1 MTVGTAVKRRATH
14 LGPERR
20 RPLVLDAAKAI
31 ALAEGVPAVTIEAI
45 ASRLGVT
52 RPVVYACY
60 ANRIDVLTA
69 LLEREER
76 TLLDGVLSAYPAP
89 GSHPKTEAAYVAG
102 MQALLCTVAAHP
114 DTWRMLF
121 CSNPGRDVAE
131 KFSRGRG
138 LIAAQFEHLVR
149 PDLQR
154 WGTAD
159 AERKAPVLVELFVSM
174 AESAVR
180 SLLDDDNACTA
191 MELGELVG
199 RAAFRAIRGA

>member
-1 MTVGTAVKRRATH
+1 MTVGTAVKRRASH

-20 RPLVLDAAKAI
+20 RPQVLDAAMQI
-31 ALAEGVPAVTIEAI
+31 ALDEGIPAVTIEAI

-60 ANRIDVLTA
+60 GNRVEVLTA

-76 TLLDGVLSAYPAP
+76 TLIEGVLSAYPAP
-89 GSHPKTEAAYVAG
+89 GSYPKTEAAYVGG
-102 MQALLCTVAAHP
+102 MQALLSTVAAHP

-121 CSNPGRDVAE
+121 CANPGRDVAE
-131 KFSRGRG
+131 KFSRGRA
-138 LIAAQFEHLVR
+138 LIGGQFEQLVR

-154 WGTAD
+154 WGIAD

-180 SLLDDDNACTA
+180 SLLDEGNACTA
-191 MELGELVG
+191 EELGELVG

>member
-1 MTVGTAVKRRATH
+1 MTVGTSVKRRASH

-20 RPLVLDAAKAI
+20 RPLVLDAAKEI
-31 ALAEGVPAVTIEAI
+31 ALADGIPAVTIEAI

-60 ANRIDVLTA
+60 ANRVDVLTA

-76 TLLDGVLSAYPAP
+76 TLIEGVLSAYPAP
-89 GSHPKTEAAYVAG
+89 GSYPKTEAAYVGG

-121 CSNPGRDVAE
+121 CANPGRDVAE
-131 KFSRGRG
+131 TLSRGRR
-138 LIAAQFEHLVR
+138 LIAGQFERLVR

-154 WGTAD
+154 WGTVD

-174 AESAVR
+174 AEGAVR
-180 SLLDDDNACTA
+180 TLLADDNACTA
-191 MELGELVG
+191 EELGELVG

>member
-1 MTVGTAVKRRATH
+1 MTVGTAVKRRASH

-20 RPLVLDAAKAI
+20 RPLVLDAAMEI
-31 ALAEGVPAVTIEAI
+31 ALADGIPAVTIEAI
-45 ASRLGVT
+45 AARLGVT

-60 ANRIDVLTA
+60 ANRIDLLTA

-76 TLLDGVLSAYPAP
+76 TLLEGVLSAYPAP
-89 GSHPKTEAAYVAG
+89 GSFPKTEAAYVAG
-102 MQALLCTVAAHP
+102 MQALLGTVAAHP

-121 CSNPGRDVAE
+121 CANPGRDVAE
-131 KFSRGRG
+131 TFSRGRRR
-138 LIAAQFEHLVR
+138 IAEQFERLVR
-149 PDLQR
+149 PDLVR
-154 WGTAD
+154 WGTVD

-180 SLLDDDNACTA
+180 SLLDADNAHTA
-191 MELGELVG
+191 EELGELVG